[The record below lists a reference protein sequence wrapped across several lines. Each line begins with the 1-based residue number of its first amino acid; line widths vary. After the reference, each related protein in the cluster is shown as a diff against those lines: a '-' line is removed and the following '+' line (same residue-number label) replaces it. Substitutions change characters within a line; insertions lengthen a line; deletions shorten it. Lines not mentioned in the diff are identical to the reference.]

1 MTPYSRAF
9 LIKSLGIT
17 REQWK
22 LFQDTLLEYFEKD
35 PDFHA
40 LSGSRFCAKLN
51 EIGLPDGLDV
61 GDESIHGH
69 AYFMYHAALYAQ
81 MAYTETSER
90 AEVVSNMV
98 PLVLDDFIL
107 LIIFQGCH

>member
-17 REQWK
+17 REKWK
-22 LFQDTLLEYFEKD
+22 LFQDTLREYFEAH

-40 LSGSRFCAKLN
+40 LSGSQFCARLN
-51 EIGLPDGLDV
+51 EVGLPDGFDV

-69 AYFMYHAALYAQ
+69 SYYLYHAALYAQ
-81 MAYTETSER
+81 KEYTETSER
-90 AEVVSNMV
+90 QEDVSNMI
-98 PLVLDDFIL
+98 PLVLYDLIL
-107 LIIFQGCH
+107 LIIFQG